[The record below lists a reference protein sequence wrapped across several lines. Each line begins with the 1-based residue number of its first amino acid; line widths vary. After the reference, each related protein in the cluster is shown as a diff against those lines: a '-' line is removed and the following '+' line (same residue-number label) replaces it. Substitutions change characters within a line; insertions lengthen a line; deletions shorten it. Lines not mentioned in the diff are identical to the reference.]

1 MRFFRVRKVAAR
13 SRVKLCLL
21 VLISERRECERERKT
36 SFSRNYDASSLEE
49 EEEEEAVVVGSI
61 FPMRLWD
68 ELSIDFSE
76 IRLEEEEEEEA
87 VVVVVGSIDVP
98 HEALG

>member
-61 FPMRLWD
+61 FPMRLIVGPLVHK
-68 ELSIDFSE
+68 ELIFFNAFFISRSLD
-76 IRLEEEEEEEA
+76 
-87 VVVVVGSIDVP
+87 VIDVSIWQCR
-98 HEALG
+98 